1 MKLTL
6 HEVAKV
12 VGAKNSLSD
21 IDDVPLRQA
30 EFDSRK
36 IQAGD

>member
-30 EFDSRK
+30 EFGRSDNNYK
-36 IQAGD
+36 